1 MNATVIISL
10 IIIGLLA
17 GLLSG
22 VMGVGGGV
30 IMIPLM
36 IFFLGFSQHE
46 AQGTSLAVL
55 AVPVTMLAAYAYYQE
70 GFVNWRYAGVIAV
83 FFVIGGFFGSKIA
96 ISVDQRM
103 LKRVFA
109 IILIIIAVKMLVE
122 NSLSTKLQEW
132 DWVWIRERA
141 IG

>member
-10 IIIGLLA
+10 IIIGLIA

-30 IMIPLM
+30 VMIPLM

-55 AVPVTMLAAYAYYQE
+55 AVPVTMLAAFTYYQE
-70 GFVNWRYAGVIAV
+70 GHVNWRYAAVIAV
-83 FFVIGGFFGSKIA
+83 FFVVGGYFGSKLA
-96 ISVDQRM
+96 ITVNQRT
-103 LKRVFA
+103 LKKIFA
-109 IILIIIAVKMLVE
+109 IILIVIAVKMLIE
-122 NSLSTKLQEW
+122 NSLSTMPQE
-132 DWVWIRERA
+132 
-141 IG
+141 

>member
-10 IIIGLLA
+10 IIIGLIA

-30 IMIPLM
+30 VMIPLM

-55 AVPVTMLAAYAYYQE
+55 AVPVTMLAAYTYYQE
-70 GFVNWRYAGVIAV
+70 GHVNWRYAAVIAV
-83 FFVIGGFFGSKIA
+83 FFVVGGYFGSKIA
-96 ISVDQRM
+96 INVDQRM
-103 LKRVFA
+103 LKKIFA
-109 IILIIIAVKMLVE
+109 IILIIIAIKMLFD
-122 NSLSTKLQEW
+122 NGLSTMPQE
-132 DWVWIRERA
+132 
-141 IG
+141 